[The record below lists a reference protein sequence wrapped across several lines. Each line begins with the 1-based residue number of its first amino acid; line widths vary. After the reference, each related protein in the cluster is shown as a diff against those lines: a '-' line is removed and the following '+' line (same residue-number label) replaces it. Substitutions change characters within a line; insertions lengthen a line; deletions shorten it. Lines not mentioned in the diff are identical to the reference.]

1 MNRIEKKFNELKQQ
15 GRKGLITYITAGDP
29 SLSVTQELVQEF
41 EKEGVDIVELG
52 IPFSDPLADGVVNQ
66 MAAMRALKQG
76 ATVGKIL
83 SLIGKIRK
91 KSEIPIILFTYLNPI
106 LKYGFEKFAKEA
118 SKKGVD
124 GILVLDLPPEEAED
138 YKRKM

>member
-1 MNRIEKKFNELKQQ
+1 MTTPLGDCGYASPLTRTEKGHTMEE
-15 GRKGLITYITAGDP
+15 
-29 SLSVTQELVQEF
+29 S
-41 EKEGVDIVELG
+41 
-52 IPFSDPLADGVVNQ
+52 PFSDPLADGVVNQ